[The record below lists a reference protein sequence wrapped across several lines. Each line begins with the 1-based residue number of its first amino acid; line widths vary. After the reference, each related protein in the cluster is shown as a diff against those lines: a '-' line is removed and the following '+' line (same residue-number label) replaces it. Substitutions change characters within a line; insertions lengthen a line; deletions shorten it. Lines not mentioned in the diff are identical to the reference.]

1 MGRLKRLALWGAA
14 GLMAVTAV
22 AAGEPDPAW
31 ATSPTDEARA
41 ADVSGTRG
49 PSGPAARPPGKAGPR
64 SYGLSGLVLASS
76 HCQHGQW
83 SSGRCR
89 ACPVGQVWITGTG
102 CVVATDSRQCSS
114 GNTYFSTYRGCRPTT
129 CASGRTSTGYC
140 RPACSA
146 GQSYF
151 SAYGGC
157 RPTTCA
163 NGRTSTGTCR
173 TCPSGQTYLSAYGG
187 CRPTTCASGRTSTG
201 YCRPA
206 CLAGQSYFS
215 AYGGCRPTTCANG
228 RTSTGTC
235 RACPSGQT
243 YLSDYGGC
251 RPTTCKNGRR
261 SNGTCRSCADPTHMR
276 RDGACRPKLVPAP
289 TDPACPSGQL
299 YYSSYGGCRPTSCTF
314 GRTSTGTCQPCPA
327 GQTLLIAFGTACVPA
342 ACLYGRTSTWA
353 CELPSPSPR
362 YPKLKCTNYSANASA
377 REYLNVDTDKLDRAT
392 CPPEGLFLAST
403 GTDDWPKWGFKK
415 PSPKNTAKL

>member
-31 ATSPTDEARA
+31 ATSPTDEAGA

-102 CVVATDSRQCSS
+102 CVVASNPRQCSS
-114 GNTYFSTYRGCRPTT
+114 GNTYFSTYGGCRPTT

-163 NGRTSTGTCR
+163 
-173 TCPSGQTYLSAYGG
+173 
-187 CRPTTCASGRTSTG
+187 SGRTSTG

-206 CLAGQSYFS
+206 CSAGQSYFS
-215 AYGGCRPTTCANG
+215 AYGGCRPTTLRERAHFHRDLPDLPGGAN
-228 RTSTGTC
+228 
-235 RACPSGQT
+235 
-243 YLSDYGGC
+243 L
-251 RPTTCKNGRR
+251 
-261 SNGTCRSCADPTHMR
+261 
-276 RDGACRPKLVPAP
+276 PKRL
-289 TDPACPSGQL
+289 
-299 YYSSYGGCRPTSCTF
+299 R
-314 GRTSTGTCQPCPA
+314 
-327 GQTLLIAFGTACVPA
+327 
-342 ACLYGRTSTWA
+342 
-353 CELPSPSPR
+353 
-362 YPKLKCTNYSANASA
+362 
-377 REYLNVDTDKLDRAT
+377 
-392 CPPEGLFLAST
+392 GL
-403 GTDDWPKWGFKK
+403 
-415 PSPKNTAKL
+415 